1 VSKQIYN
8 PSSFFYFSFS
18 IQLTNLYPPR
28 NTKLS
33 TSTLTISH
41 KKFMKRAILFAG
53 LLATQFTFAQQQTNS
68 LELGI
73 HAGTSL
79 SSLLNAKSPF
89 ATLRPRAGVQ
99 VGLMTALSVQYQ
111 FAPHFS
117 VQTGLVYEEK
127 GARVKAS
134 ANSRSEWSRYSTEFS
149 RKVDNAY
156 LTLPLLLGWQTTG
169 RLGVAVRAG
178 GFVSRLVYARIRGKD
193 SQTVVSL
200 FTPPN
205 SLPSLPSSTSVSEFS
220 GDFTPR
226 TFALDYGGSF
236 GGSLFYALNDK
247 LKLSLNALLNVSLRK
262 LDSTHDND
270 VVVMPRGNGFVEYKY
285 DYFGLNSR
293 ARNVSLP
300 VHLGL
305 SYRLF

>member
-1 VSKQIYN
+1 M
-8 PSSFFYFSFS
+8 
-18 IQLTNLYPPR
+18 
-28 NTKLS
+28 
-33 TSTLTISH
+33 
-41 KKFMKRAILFAG
+41 KKALLFAS
-53 LLATQFTFAQQQTNS
+53 LLATQFAFAQQKTNS
-68 LELGI
+68 LELGMN
-73 HAGTSL
+73 AGTSL

-89 ATLRPRAGVQ
+89 VTLRPRAGVQ
-99 VGLMTALSVQYQ
+99 VGFMTGISAQYR
-111 FAPHFS
+111 FGRHFS
-117 VQTGLVYEEK
+117 VHTGLVYEEK

-134 ANSRSEWSRYSTEFS
+134 SNVRTEQRWSSTEFS

-156 LTLPLLLGWQTTG
+156 LTLPLLLSWQTTG
-169 RLGVAVRAG
+169 RFGVAVRAG
-178 GFVSRLVYARIRGKD
+178 GFFSRLMYSRIRGKD

-200 FTPPN
+200 FTLPN
-205 SLPSLPSSTSVSEFS
+205 TLPSLPGVSTSVSEFT

-247 LKLSLNALLNVSLRK
+247 FKLSLNALLNVSLRK
-262 LDSTHDND
+262 LDNTHDND
-270 VVVMPRGNGFVEYKY
+270 VAVVLRGPEFVRYQY

-300 VHLGL
+300 VNLGL